1 MDITTD
7 SLREIYCLRLKF
19 KEINAFIYTHSH
31 NTPFNTTS
39 FKCNFYSHFFFFW
52 QLQFRKVY
60 IIQYCNIQTLAPIN
74 EKTDESSF
82 LQHLR
87 SDTVPWFEYFSTD
100 IHAYDNLFIQTR
112 FLSNKASVY
121 LKKKRLCLFHA
132 NKTELNDSLNWHN
145 LNSGIIA
152 HITLKILSLT
162 CVSAGVK
169 RYV

>member
-7 SLREIYCLRLKF
+7 SLGEIYCLRLKF

-39 FKCNFYSHFFFFW
+39 FQMQLLFTFFFFW

-60 IIQYCNIQTLAPIN
+60 VIQYCNILTLAPIN
-74 EKTDESSF
+74 EETDESSF

-87 SDTVPWFEYFSTD
+87 SDTVPWSEYFCTD
-100 IHAYDNLFIQTR
+100 IHACQFIYPDPFSLKQ
-112 FLSNKASVY
+112 SVCV
-121 LKKKRLCLFHA
+121 LKE
-132 NKTELNDSLNWHN
+132 KTSLPVSRYQNGAEWYLNWHN